1 MLDVIGPSEG
11 VDIFAMSPYAKW
23 FVTTSVDGPAQLWRT
38 QDRTQHGAPLPHAAR
53 IEQLDFSRDESRMST
68 RSVDGVVRV
77 WDTETATLR
86 SSFVNPDA
94 QFFSHLVSDGQHV
107 VTLSQPEPRKHVIRR
122 WDASTG
128 ALVAESDVMT
138 GLVATL
144 GTGDA
149 VILATSMAGGELIDT
164 ATMRPLAGIKAL
176 SQIRSDGREDAS
188 GYWTVVGFVD
198 GTVVYGSRS
207 PKRFDAQPT
216 DTWTMGEPPD
226 ARLQLQDAPVTI
238 VAISG
243 DGHTVAAG
251 TGAREGEIA
260 VVAAPSGEPVGSPI
274 HHRTPVGHIEL
285 SYDGALLAGVSGDT
299 ARVWSTRT
307 GQDLTGPLTFP
318 VVSDEDAEI
327 AFGSTTPDDMVFP
340 RGLAFSRNTPVEL
353 FVKVNR
359 TSPVYVYSAERT
371 DYDEVADYG
380 VDGWYVPLGMPADA
394 STLVTSSTRGRV
406 AEVWDA
412 NTLEARAGPVSL
424 ARAALWWRDRLVAV
438 SPDGSRLAVSTSKSV
453 QQYATESGQ
462 PVGEAVATEMAPRG
476 LAYSPDGAWLSFAD
490 GAQVRFVNPRG
501 AQESASIDMG
511 ERVRDMAFQQ
521 DGRFLAM
528 AVGRLV
534 RFLSYP
540 DGAEALRPITHSVK
554 VDHIA
559 LNPQGD
565 MLATVTADS
574 FSHVWNIS
582 TGEQLGESLRPSA
595 GVYDLAF
602 HPTERRLATADG
614 NGRVTFWDTDTGQQ
628 YGSPISVPGHVQQ
641 IILTPDG
648 EHLFTGGNSGAALRW
663 RLPVPPASLE
673 EMERRTWAT
682 TGLRSVGEGYERLP
696 RAEWRA
702 LRAEARAGA
711 SATPSALR

>member
-1 MLDVIGPSEG
+1 
-11 VDIFAMSPYAKW
+11 
-23 FVTTSVDGPAQLWRT
+23 
-38 QDRTQHGAPLPHAAR
+38 
-53 IEQLDFSRDESRMST
+53 
-68 RSVDGVVRV
+68 
-77 WDTETATLR
+77 
-86 SSFVNPDA
+86 
-94 QFFSHLVSDGQHV
+94 
-107 VTLSQPEPRKHVIRR
+107 
-122 WDASTG
+122 
-128 ALVAESDVMT
+128 
-138 GLVATL
+138 
-144 GTGDA
+144 
-149 VILATSMAGGELIDT
+149 
-164 ATMRPLAGIKAL
+164 
-176 SQIRSDGREDAS
+176 
-188 GYWTVVGFVD
+188 
-198 GTVVYGSRS
+198 
-207 PKRFDAQPT
+207 
-216 DTWTMGEPPD
+216 
-226 ARLQLQDAPVTI
+226 
-238 VAISG
+238 
-243 DGHTVAAG
+243 
-251 TGAREGEIA
+251 
-260 VVAAPSGEPVGSPI
+260 
-274 HHRTPVGHIEL
+274 
-285 SYDGALLAGVSGDT
+285 
-299 ARVWSTRT
+299 
-307 GQDLTGPLTFP
+307 
-318 VVSDEDAEI
+318 
-327 AFGSTTPDDMVFP
+327 
-340 RGLAFSRNTPVEL
+340 
-353 FVKVNR
+353 
-359 TSPVYVYSAERT
+359 
-371 DYDEVADYG
+371 
-380 VDGWYVPLGMPADA
+380 
-394 STLVTSSTRGRV
+394 
-406 AEVWDA
+406 
-412 NTLEARAGPVSL
+412 
-424 ARAALWWRDRLVAV
+424 
-438 SPDGSRLAVSTSKSV
+438 
-453 QQYATESGQ
+453 
-462 PVGEAVATEMAPRG
+462 MAPRG